1 MAFARLGPIELA
13 YESFH
18 DQGPETVLLIMG
30 LGAPMTYW
38 EPAFCEQL
46 AAPGYR
52 VVRFDNRDVGQS
64 TVLRDLGIPDVLTM
78 MARAM
83 AGETVEAPYTL
94 SDMARDTV
102 GLLDTLGVER
112 AHLVGASLGG
122 MVAQVVAIEHPE
134 RVASLTAIMSTT
146 GDASLPT
153 GDPTVLQV
161 LFTPAPKEREALIE
175 HRIRAWRA
183 IAGPRMPFDEERARR
198 LATAAIDRGVSLGG
212 FVRQLAAV
220 VASGSRRERLR
231 GVKARTLVLHG
242 TDDPLIPVECGRDI
256 ARYVP
261 DARLVEIDRMGHDM
275 PPAVWPTLLNEI
287 HGLLR

>member
-1 MAFARLGPIELA
+1 VGPIELA
-13 YESFH
+13 YETFN
-18 DQGPETVLLIMG
+18 DEAAETIVLVMG

-38 EPAFCEQL
+38 EPSFCAEL

-64 TVLRDLGIPDVLTM
+64 TVLRDLGVPDVLTM
-78 MARAM
+78 MARRM

-102 GLLDTLGVER
+102 GLLDALEVER

-122 MVAQVVAIEHPE
+122 MISQTVAIEHPE
-134 RVASLTAIMSTT
+134 RVASLTAIMSST

-153 GDPTVLQV
+153 GDPEVLQV
-161 LFTPAPKEREALIE
+161 LFMPAPREREALIE
-175 HRIRAWRA
+175 HRVRAWRA
-183 IAGPRMPFDEERARR
+183 IAGPRMPFDEARARR

-212 FVRQLAAV
+212 FVRQLAAI

-231 GVKARTLVLHG
+231 DVKSRTLVLHG

-261 DARLVEIDRMGHDM
+261 GARLVEIDRMGHDM
-275 PPAVWPTLLNEI
+275 PPAVWPTLLTEI